1 MIHARCCRTV
11 CTVEP
16 PIKDT
21 PYQRH
26 NIISFLATN
35 DVAFQSL
42 RRGHLSIKD
51 KNCWSQGVLYNIE
64 VPLYVCTLSFDIRN
78 CGLKL
83 TERRVARFIPDW
95 CGMYKHTCLL

>member
-1 MIHARCCRTV
+1 MRKKERIKRGGGTLIHARCCRTV

-35 DVAFQSL
+35 DVAFQE
-42 RRGHLSIKD
+42 REMGEMRKKERIKRE
-51 KNCWSQGVLYNIE
+51 IE
-64 VPLYVCTLSFDIRN
+64 RE
-78 CGLKL
+78 GGGGGGG
-83 TERRVARFIPDW
+83 E
-95 CGMYKHTCLL
+95 